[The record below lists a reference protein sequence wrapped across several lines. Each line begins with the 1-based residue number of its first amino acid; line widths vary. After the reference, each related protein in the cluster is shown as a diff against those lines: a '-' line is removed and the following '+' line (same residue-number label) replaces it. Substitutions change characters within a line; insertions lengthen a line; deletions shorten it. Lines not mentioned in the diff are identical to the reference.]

1 VTRRVR
7 MLLFGAAAAVVGAG
21 LVWAVAGLP
30 DFGHYAGPYG
40 LVLEKV
46 AVQQRH
52 VTDIVSAVVFDYRGI
67 DTLGEEMILFAA
79 AVGCAILLRA
89 QRGEGAAEGAAERAE
104 EHSAAVPRPVKA
116 FGAVLVAPTVVLG
129 AYVVA
134 HGHLTPGGGF
144 QGGVI
149 VAAAVV
155 LVFVAGQR
163 IARRREPSMTLLE
176 LAHSIGAA
184 GFVLI
189 GLGGLLGVA
198 AMHNF
203 LGYGVSGSL
212 WSGGTIP
219 VLNAS
224 VGIEVAGAIMLI
236 VAEFLD
242 QALLRSRQP

>member
-1 VTRRVR
+1 
-7 MLLFGAAAAVVGAG
+7 MGIG
-21 LVWAVAGLP
+21 LMWAVAGLP

-46 AVQQRH
+46 AVPQRH
-52 VTDIVSAVVFDYRGI
+52 ATDIVGSVVFDYRGI

-89 QRGEGAAEGAAERAE
+89 QRDEGSAEGAAAHAE
-104 EHSAAVPRPVKA
+104 EHSLAVPRPVRA
-116 FGAVLVAPTVVLG
+116 LGALLVAPTVVLG
-129 AYVVA
+129 AYVVT

-155 LVFVAGQR
+155 LVYVAGQR
-163 IARRREPSMTLLE
+163 IARRREPSMTALE
-176 LAHSIGAA
+176 LTHALGAA

-189 GLGGLLGVA
+189 ALGGLLGVA
-198 AMHNF
+198 AMYNF
-203 LGYGVSGSL
+203 LGYGLEGSL

-224 VGIEVAGAIMLI
+224 VGIEVAGAITLI

-242 QALLRSRQP
+242 QALLRSRRS